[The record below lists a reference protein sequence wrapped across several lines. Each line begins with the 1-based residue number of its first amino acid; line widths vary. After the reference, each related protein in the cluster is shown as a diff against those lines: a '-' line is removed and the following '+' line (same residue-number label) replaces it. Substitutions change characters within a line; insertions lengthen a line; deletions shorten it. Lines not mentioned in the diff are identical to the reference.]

1 MDANIKKNNVE
12 NIVEND
18 NNYIFSTI
26 NYDIDNLIENDKKT
40 SFYSVRL
47 VNGMFFLLLIISS
60 NFVGDILSCKYQ
72 RSILNNIYMKHLVA
86 FLILYFLNS
95 NLFTDKDHPIDRLK
109 NCIILY
115 VIFILIMR
123 LDFNFTIIVILLI
136 FVIHLLHQH
145 YIYYRKNPDKAEN
158 YNTVIRLH
166 IFIRVLSLI
175 TLIIAIIG
183 LIFNYI
189 ERKSEYGEDF
199 HLTKF
204 ILGNLKCENLEKE
217 INIKVE
223 TKLNRIQ

>member
-1 MDANIKKNNVE
+1 MDTNIKKNNVE

-18 NNYIFSTI
+18 NNIFSTI
-26 NYDIDNLIENDKKT
+26 NYDMDDLIENDKKT
-40 SFYSVRL
+40 NCYSVRL

-109 NCIILY
+109 NCAILY
-115 VIFILIMR
+115 VIFVLIMR

-145 YIYYRKNPDKAEN
+145 IYIIERTQIKLLIIILLSDYIY
-158 YNTVIRLH
+158 L
-166 IFIRVLSLI
+166 
-175 TLIIAIIG
+175 
-183 LIFNYI
+183 
-189 ERKSEYGEDF
+189 
-199 HLTKF
+199 
-204 ILGNLKCENLEKE
+204 
-217 INIKVE
+217 
-223 TKLNRIQ
+223 